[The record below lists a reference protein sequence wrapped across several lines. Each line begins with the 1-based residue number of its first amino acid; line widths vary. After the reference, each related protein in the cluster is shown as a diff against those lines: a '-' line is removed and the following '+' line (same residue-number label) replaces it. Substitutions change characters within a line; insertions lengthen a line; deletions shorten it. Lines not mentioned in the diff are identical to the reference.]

1 MKEKK
6 EYVLIMVQRRNK
18 NTAKMFEWCEHIIE
32 QKSQNDWW
40 RNWKSWNER
49 KKRICF
55 NNGTKEEQKYCK
67 NVLSDV
73 STSLNKNHKTIDE
86 EIEKVEMKEKKEYVL
101 IMVQRR
107 NKNTAKM
114 FEWCEHIIEQ
124 KSQNDWWRNWKSWNE
139 RKKRICF
146 NNGTKEEQKYCKN
159 VWVMWAHHWNKN
171 HKTIDEEIEKVEMK
185 EKKEYVLIMVQR
197 RNKNTAKMFEWCEHI
212 IEQKSQNDWWRN
224 WKSWNERKKRICFN
238 NGTKEEQ
245 KYCKNV
251 EWCEHI
257 IEQKSQN
264 DWWRNWKSWN
274 ERKKRI
280 CFNNGTKEEQK
291 YCKNVWVMWAH
302 HWTKITKRLMKKL
315 KKLKWKKKKN
325 MF

>member
-67 NVLSDV
+67 NVWVMWAHHWTKITKRLMKK
-73 STSLNKNHKTIDE
+73 LK
-86 EIEKVEMKEKKEYVL
+86 KVEMKEKKEYVL

-159 VWVMWAHHWNKN
+159 VWVMWAHHW
-171 HKTIDEEIEKVEMK
+171 
-185 EKKEYVLIMVQR
+185 
-197 RNKNTAKMFEWCEHI
+197 
-212 IEQKSQNDWWRN
+212 
-224 WKSWNERKKRICFN
+224 
-238 NGTKEEQ
+238 
-245 KYCKNV
+245 
-251 EWCEHI
+251 
-257 IEQKSQN
+257 
-264 DWWRNWKSWN
+264 
-274 ERKKRI
+274 
-280 CFNNGTKEEQK
+280 
-291 YCKNVWVMWAH
+291 
-302 HWTKITKRLMKKL
+302 TKITKRLMKKL